1 MERRLLKFKMSK
13 EGDLFIKYEQDG
25 DNGVDI
31 ITLETPDLPSK
42 ELGDAFN
49 KMVDHVIAIG
59 ELPGHWREFLT
70 MRGVTVTWTNGVQGL
85 VLTALRTL
93 SGSNSPMTINTPHFT
108 RESYNE
114 DDESDISIFSLE
126 CGEDLDYLEAE
137 IFRFVDGA
145 RAQKELNFE
154 EEEQPEGVV
163 SLG

>member
-1 MERRLLKFKMSK
+1 
-13 EGDLFIKYEQDG
+13 
-25 DNGVDI
+25 
-31 ITLETPDLPSK
+31 
-42 ELGDAFN
+42 
-49 KMVDHVIAIG
+49 
-59 ELPGHWREFLT
+59 
-70 MRGVTVTWTNGVQGL
+70 
-85 VLTALRTL
+85 
-93 SGSNSPMTINTPHFT
+93 MTINTPHFT

>member
-25 DNGVDI
+25 DNGVDV

-49 KMVDHVIAIG
+49 KMVEHMLDIG
-59 ELPGHWREFLT
+59 ELPGSWREFLT
-70 MRGVTVTWTNGVQGL
+70 MRGITVTWTNGVQGL

-108 RESYNE
+108 REPYNE
-114 DDESDISIFSLE
+114 DDESDLGIFSFE
-126 CGEDLDYLEAE
+126 CGEDLDNLEAE
-137 IFRFVDGA
+137 VFRFVDGA
-145 RAQKELNFE
+145 RAQQELNFE
-154 EEEQPEGVV
+154 EEQPEEVV
-163 SLG
+163 TLA